1 MLDLAIANAGLY
13 SCLKIDGTAPTN
25 HSDAVVLRRAGRPPA
40 SVANLAFFPQ
50 HWACFGG
57 YLRDFFVSCG
67 LRIFGLVLTTLVGF
81 WAYVMFSCAFPNLW
95 AIIPPADVS

>member
-1 MLDLAIANAGLY
+1 MIIRCATYFSGLCGAG
-13 SCLKIDGTAPTN
+13 
-25 HSDAVVLRRAGRPPA
+25 VLSELGIEMDYTRI

-67 LRIFGLVLTTLVGF
+67 LRIFGLVLTTLAGF
-81 WAYVMFSCAFPNLW
+81 WAFPKLW
-95 AIIPPADVS
+95 AIIPPADVT